1 MKVLIECLDKKNCF
15 YKVWEGEVKS
25 ISFSPRKSSPPHM
38 LPICQL
44 QDGTIV
50 FPITESIIVR
60 KRKDR
65 IWISKA

>member
-1 MKVLIECLDKKNCF
+1 MKVKIEGRDN
-15 YKVWEGEVKS
+15 VWEGEVKS

-50 FPITESIIVR
+50 FPFTESIIVR

-65 IWISKA
+65 IWISKV